1 MTKSVE
7 ADVMPMAA
15 EPLVHQHA
23 PEIRPYG
30 HAIRMLIAHMRS
42 SSTKHE
48 PWRAHHEVDRLDAV
62 AGSEFVDDRI
72 RLRD

>member
-7 ADVMPMAA
+7 ADVMRVAA
-15 EPLVHQHA
+15 PLVHHQA
-23 PEIRPYG
+23 PETYG
-30 HAIRMLIAHMRS
+30 HAIRRLIAHMRS
-42 SSTKHE
+42 SSRKRE
-48 PWRAHHEVDRLDAV
+48 PWHAHHEVDSLDAV

>member
-7 ADVMPMAA
+7 PDVMPVAA

-23 PEIRPYG
+23 PEIQPYG
-30 HAIRMLIAHMRS
+30 HAITMLIAHMRS
-42 SSTKHE
+42 SSRKHE
-48 PWRAHHEVDRLDAV
+48 PWRAPHEVVRLDGV

>member
-7 ADVMPMAA
+7 ADVMLMAA

-23 PEIRPYG
+23 PEIQTYG

-42 SSTKHE
+42 SARKRE
-48 PWRAHHEVDRLDAV
+48 PWRPHHEVDSLDAV

>member
-7 ADVMPMAA
+7 ADVMRVAA
-15 EPLVHQHA
+15 PLVHHQA
-23 PEIRPYG
+23 PEIQTYG
-30 HAIRMLIAHMRS
+30 HAIRRLIAHMRS
-42 SSTKHE
+42 SSRKRE
-48 PWRAHHEVDRLDAV
+48 PWHAHHEVDSLDAV